1 MSSHHGRVEQQEV
14 LLFFRGAKVHYLNI
28 KKIYPEDKYFRLSL
42 RRFNCQDTA
51 QNIVET
57 TQKIMDKFETKTHVI
72 NTDLEKKENL
82 EL

>member
-1 MSSHHGRVEQQEV
+1 M
-14 LLFFRGAKVHYLNI
+14 FRPGDVISPWTGGATG
-28 KKIYPEDKYFRLSL
+28 
-42 RRFNCQDTA
+42 RFNCQDTA